1 MNDLLKNIDRKA
13 TQMAIEKVFRQ
24 YRTYMLTTTEDL
36 LPKITTKYTL
46 EMPNFSLYKS
56 SSTENAAIQRASF
69 SEDYTKFMKWFNR
82 GFNRLNKI
90 ERQIITLT
98 NLAEEPLHN
107 YEIFV
112 KLNLSERTFYRLKSN
127 ALYKLALF
135 LGVIV
140 YDNSDELKEALNKKF
155 DLDGLKNAAINTGVD
170 LTGASTKTEIIEAI
184 IKQNKAKA
192 LLKEEVKV

>member
-13 TQMAIEKVFRQ
+13 TQKAIEKVFRQ

-36 LPKITTKYTL
+36 LPQITTKYTL

-56 SSTENAAIQRASF
+56 SSTENAAIQRASL
-69 SEDYTKFMKWFNR
+69 SEDYTKFMKWFNQA
-82 GFNRLNKI
+82 FNRLNKI

-98 NLAEEPLHN
+98 NLTEEPLHN
-107 YEIFV
+107 YEIYA
-112 KLNLSERTFYRLKSN
+112 KLNLSERTFYRMKSN

-140 YDNSDELKEALNKKF
+140 YDN
-155 DLDGLKNAAINTGVD
+155 
-170 LTGASTKTEIIEAI
+170 
-184 IKQNKAKA
+184 
-192 LLKEEVKV
+192 EEVKA

>member
-1 MNDLLKNIDRKA
+1 MHEDQGISAIVGHLDKYKEAINMKELLNNVDREA
-13 TQMAIEKVFRQ
+13 TQKNLEKVFRQ

-56 SSTENAAIQRASF
+56 SSTENAAIQKSSF
-69 SEDYTKFMKWFNR
+69 SEDYTKFMNWFNR

-90 ERQIITLT
+90 ERQIIQLS
-98 NLAEEPLHN
+98 NLVENPLHN
-107 YEIFV
+107 YEIYA
-112 KLNLSERTFYRLKSN
+112 KLNLSERTFYRMKSN

-140 YDNSDELKEALNKKF
+140 YEE
-155 DLDGLKNAAINTGVD
+155 
-170 LTGASTKTEIIEAI
+170 
-184 IKQNKAKA
+184 
-192 LLKEEVKV
+192 EEVKA